1 MLTYLRQAVIII
13 TKENF
18 PKSIQGGI
26 SLNGDTANLCP
37 GCMEPRA
44 DGAENCMLC
53 GYNEHTPY
61 LPSYLPPR
69 YMLCERY
76 LIGKLLKYNGE
87 GADYIAYDT
96 YTENKVIIREYMP
109 DTLCTR
115 ERDNPEIIPNKES
128 VAPYKTYMSEFIEL
142 NKMLTK
148 MRTLNHIVSCT
159 EVFQAN
165 NTAYAVLVYVKGI
178 TLMEYLQDNAGALS
192 WEEVKKIFP
201 PIFTTLSLVHN
212 AGLVHR
218 GISPENIIMSERGE
232 LKLTGFSIAD
242 ARTANTGLAAEIY
255 SGYAAPEQYSSNNW
269 QGTWTDVYS
278 VSAVLYRMLT
288 GVVPPEAPS
297 RKTNDNL
304 IEPAGLDPNV
314 PKNVSKVI
322 MSGLNMSGE
331 MRIQTVTELVTGLF
345 EQPEFSQSTKLGNT
359 SATIT
364 FNRDSLKYSSRNES
378 PAKRDLGKAP
388 LIIIGIVGAAVI
400 LGLMIALLITLDDN
414 SRFGMQS
421 GAGTVTVISSDT
433 TMPVLTEPPVTEP
446 TVTAATPA
454 QPSTIYIM
462 SDFVGKVYDTLKN
475 SETYKDN
482 LIFVPEYVYNEAI
495 PKGIIIS
502 QSIEKGTNYSKNTE
516 LKLVISLGS
525 KYAVIPDFVGVPT
538 KDYFT
543 MLAAAG
549 IKYTEEQEE
558 TVDVLEGY
566 VIRTSKQP
574 GETLDIEKG
583 EELVVYVAVNPPDM
597 TVSEVTE
604 QTTTPTATEPE
615 PPLKATETTPATR
628 ATDDPPNLTVTR

>member
-1 MLTYLRQAVIII
+1 M
-13 TKENF
+13 
-18 PKSIQGGI
+18 
-26 SLNGDTANLCP
+26 NGDTANLCP

-115 ERDNPEIIPNKES
+115 ERGNPEVIPNKDS

-148 MRTLNHIVSCT
+148 MRTLNHIISCT
-159 EVFQAN
+159 EVFQEN
-165 NTAYAVLVYVKGI
+165 NTAYAVLVYVKGM

-218 GISPENIIMSERGE
+218 GISPENIIVTERGE

-288 GVVPPEAPS
+288 GVVPPEAPG

-331 MRIQTVTELVTGLF
+331 MRIQTVTELVTSLF
-345 EQPEFSQSTKLGNT
+345 EQPEFSQSTKLNNT

-364 FNRDSLKYSSRNES
+364 FNRDSVINASKAES
-378 PAKRDLGKAP
+378 IAKRDLGKAP
-388 LIIIGIVGAAVI
+388 LIIVAIVGIALI
-400 LGLMIALLITLDDN
+400 LGLMIALLIALDDT
-414 SRFGMQS
+414 SSMGMQS
-421 GAGTVTVISSDT
+421 GGTVTVIGSDT

-446 TVTAATPA
+446 TAPPATTPT
-454 QPSTIYIM
+454 QPSAIYIM
-462 SDFVGKVYDTLKN
+462 NDFVGKVYDTLKN

-482 LIFVPEYVYNEAI
+482 LIFVPEYIYNETI

-502 QSIEKGTNYSKNTE
+502 QSIEKGSNYTKNTE

-525 KYAVIPDFVGVPT
+525 KYAQIPDYVGIPK

-558 TVDVLEGY
+558 TIDVLEGY
-566 VIRTSKQP
+566 VIRTNKEP

-583 EELVVYVAVNPPDM
+583 EELVVYVAINPPDM
-597 TVSEVTE
+597 TVSDVTE
-604 QTTTPTATEPE
+604 PSAPAVTEAPTPSVTESTA
-615 PPLKATETTPATR
+615 ATL
-628 ATDDPPNLTVTR
+628 ATDDPLNLIVSR

>member
-1 MLTYLRQAVIII
+1 
-13 TKENF
+13 
-18 PKSIQGGI
+18 
-26 SLNGDTANLCP
+26 
-37 GCMEPRA
+37 MEPRA

-115 ERDNPEIIPNKES
+115 ERGNPEIIPNKDS
-128 VAPYKTYMSEFIEL
+128 IAPYKTYMSEFIEL

-148 MRTLNHIVSCT
+148 MRTLNHIISCT
-159 EVFQAN
+159 EVFQEN
-165 NTAYAVLVYVKGI
+165 NTAYAVLVYVKGM

-218 GISPENIIMSERGE
+218 GISPENIIVTERGE

-304 IEPAGLDPNV
+304 IEPAGLDPSV

-331 MRIQTVTELVTGLF
+331 MRIQTVTELVTILF
-345 EQPEFSQSTKLGNT
+345 EQPEFSQSTKLSNT

-364 FNRDSLKYSSRNES
+364 FNRDSLKNAGHTES
-378 PAKRDLGKAP
+378 IAKRDLGKAP
-388 LIIIGIVGAAVI
+388 LIIVAIVGIALI
-400 LGLMIALLITLDDN
+400 LGLMIALLIALDDTSN
-414 SRFGMQS
+414 MGMQS
-421 GAGTVTVISSDT
+421 GGTVTVIGSDT
-433 TMPVLTEPPVTEP
+433 TMPVLTEPPVTES
-446 TVTAATPA
+446 TVPAATTPA
-454 QPSTIYIM
+454 QPSAIYIM
-462 SDFVGKVYDTLKN
+462 NDFVGKVYDTLKN

-482 LIFVPEYVYNEAI
+482 LIFVPEYVYNEAV

-502 QSIEKGTNYSKNTE
+502 QSIEKGSNYTKNTE

-525 KYAVIPDFVGVPT
+525 KYAQIPDYVGVPK

-566 VIRTSKQP
+566 VIRTSKEP
-574 GETLDIEKG
+574 GETLDIEQG
-583 EELVVYVAVNPPDM
+583 EELVVYVAVNPPDL
-597 TVSEVTE
+597 TVSDVTE
-604 QTTTPTATEPE
+604 PTAP
-615 PPLKATETTPATR
+615 AVTTAAEQPSVTDSTAVTL
-628 ATDDPPNLTVTR
+628 ATDDPLNLIVSR

>member
-1 MLTYLRQAVIII
+1 
-13 TKENF
+13 
-18 PKSIQGGI
+18 
-26 SLNGDTANLCP
+26 
-37 GCMEPRA
+37 MEPRA

-115 ERDNPEIIPNKES
+115 ERGNPEIIPNKDS
-128 VAPYKTYMSEFIEL
+128 IAPYKTYMSEFIEL

-148 MRTLNHIVSCT
+148 MRTLNHIISCT
-159 EVFQAN
+159 EVFQEN
-165 NTAYAVLVYVKGI
+165 NTAYAVLVYVKGM

-218 GISPENIIMSERGE
+218 GISPENIIVTERGE

-331 MRIQTVTELVTGLF
+331 MRIQTVTELVTSLF
-345 EQPEFSQSTKLGNT
+345 EQPEFSQSTKLNNT

-364 FNRDSLKYSSRNES
+364 FNRESLKNAAQTES
-378 PAKRDLGKAP
+378 ISKRDLGKAP
-388 LIIIGIVGAAVI
+388 LIIVAIVGIALI
-400 LGLMIALLITLDDN
+400 LGLMIALLIALDDT
-414 SRFGMQS
+414 SGLGMQS
-421 GAGTVTVISSDT
+421 GGTVTVIGSDT
-433 TMPVLTEPPVTEP
+433 TMPILTEPPVTEP
-446 TVTAATPA
+446 TVPAATTPA
-454 QPSTIYIM
+454 QPSAIYIM
-462 SDFVGKVYDTLKN
+462 NDFEGKVYDTLKN

-482 LIFVPEYVYNEAI
+482 LIFVPEYVYNEAV

-502 QSIEKGTNYSKNTE
+502 QSIEKGSNYTKNTE

-525 KYAVIPDFVGVPT
+525 KYAQIPDYVGVPK

-566 VIRTSKQP
+566 VIRTSKEP
-574 GETLDIEKG
+574 GETLDIEQG
-583 EELVVYVAVNPPDM
+583 EELVVYVAVNPPDL
-597 TVSEVTE
+597 TVSDVTE
-604 QTTTPTATEPE
+604 PTAP
-615 PPLKATETTPATR
+615 AVTTAAEQPSVTDSTAVTL
-628 ATDDPPNLTVTR
+628 ATDDPLNLIVSR

>member
-1 MLTYLRQAVIII
+1 M
-13 TKENF
+13 
-18 PKSIQGGI
+18 
-26 SLNGDTANLCP
+26 NGDTANLCP

-115 ERDNPEIIPNKES
+115 ERGNPEVIPNKDS

-148 MRTLNHIVSCT
+148 MRTLNHIISCT
-159 EVFQAN
+159 EVFQEN
-165 NTAYAVLVYVKGI
+165 NTAYAVLVYVKGM

-218 GISPENIIMSERGE
+218 GISPENIIVTERGE

-322 MSGLNMSGE
+322 MNGLNMSGE
-331 MRIQTVTELVTGLF
+331 MRIQTVTELVTSLF
-345 EQPEFSQSTKLGNT
+345 EQPEFSSSSKLGNT

-364 FNRDSLKYSSRNES
+364 FNRDNLKNAAQTES
-378 PAKRDLGKAP
+378 VAKRDLGKTP
-388 LIIIGIVGAAVI
+388 LIITAIVGIALI
-400 LGLMIALLITLDDN
+400 LGLMIALLIALDDT
-414 SRFGMQS
+414 SSLGMQS
-421 GAGTVTVISSDT
+421 GGTVTVIGSDT

-446 TVTAATPA
+446 TVPAATTPA
-454 QPSTIYIM
+454 QPSAIYIM
-462 SDFVGKVYDTLKN
+462 NDFVGKVYDTLKN

-502 QSIEKGTNYSKNTE
+502 QSIEKGSNYTKNTE

-525 KYAVIPDFVGVPT
+525 KYAQIPDYVGVPK

-549 IKYTEEQEE
+549 IKYTEEQQE

-566 VIRTSKQP
+566 VIRTSKEP

-583 EELVVYVAVNPPDM
+583 EELVVYVAVNPPDL
-597 TVSEVTE
+597 TVSDVTE
-604 QTTTPTATEPE
+604 PTAP
-615 PPLKATETTPATR
+615 AVTTGLEQPSVTDSTAVTL
-628 ATDDPPNLTVTR
+628 ATDDPLNLIVSR